1 MLADRRYCYP
11 LTITDFASRYLL
23 CCDSLETT
31 REMYAFGVF
40 ERAFKEFGMP
50 LSPYPQD
57 RFQYRVRR
65 TERRH
70 QRGERE
76 DLAGDLCTTTWVSS
90 ITKKGA

>member
-1 MLADRRYCYP
+1 MAHALAKLVAVKRSAGFP
-11 LTITDFASRYLL
+11 LPLIG
-23 CCDSLETT
+23 
-31 REMYAFGVF
+31 EMYAFGVF

-57 RFQYRVRR
+57 RFEYRVRR

-90 ITKKGA
+90 ITKRGA